1 MRTSNML
8 LSTLREVPA
17 EAETT
22 SHQLMLRAGL
32 IRKLAAGVYS
42 FLPLGHRV
50 LTKVENIIREEMDA
64 EGAQEV
70 LMSALL
76 PAEAYQAS
84 GRWDVFGSDMFR
96 LKDRNDRD
104 FCLGPTHEEI
114 FTDTVKAC
122 VKSSRQLPQI
132 LYQIQTK
139 YRDER
144 RPRFGVIRSREFI
157 MKDAYSFDTSKEGLD
172 EAYQKMYRAYCKT
185 FDRMQLDYIIVD
197 ADSGAMGGS
206 GSQEFMVK
214 SDTGEDTIAYCTDCG
229 YAANVEKAACIPE
242 EMPKEAPKPMQKIE
256 TPKAGTIEELVEFLH
271 TDSKHFAKTILYRA
285 GEKVV
290 AVMVRGDR
298 EINEVKLMNY
308 LGVTEQELALAD
320 ANTVREVT
328 GAAVGFAGPVGL
340 SVPVICDKEIAEM
353 TNFVVGANETDYHF
367 ENVNMSDFTPE
378 AIIDVRSI
386 VAGDKCPKCGKPIAT
401 TQGVEVGHIF
411 KLGTKYTDALGCT
424 YLDENGKPQ
433 SMIMGCYGIG
443 VTRTIAAVI
452 EQFSDENGIAWPV
465 SVAPYQVLVVPVSMR
480 EEAQVELA
488 EALYQKLRERGI
500 EVLIDDRNERVGV
513 KFKDA
518 DLIGIP
524 VRITVGKKASENIVE
539 YKLRNSDEISELS
552 SEEALE
558 KACDY
563 ICEGLKKNR

>member
-1 MRTSNML
+1 MKVSNML

-50 LTKVENIIREEMDA
+50 LNKVENIIREEMNA

-84 GRWDVFGSDMFR
+84 GRWEVFGPDMFR

-122 VKSSRQLPQI
+122 VKSYRQLPLT

-144 RPRFGVIRSREFI
+144 RPRFGVMRSREFI
-157 MKDAYSFDTSKEGLD
+157 MKDAYSFDMTQDGLD
-172 EAYQKMYRAYCKT
+172 ESYQKMYRAYCKA
-185 FDRMQLDYIIVD
+185 FDRMKLDYIVVD

-214 SDTGEDTIAYCTDCG
+214 SDTGEDTIAYCAACG
-229 YAANVEKAACIPE
+229 YAANVEKAECIPE
-242 EMPKEAPKPMQKIE
+242 PLAKEEPKPMAKIH
-256 TPKAGTIEELVEFLH
+256 TPKAGTIDELVSFLH
-271 TDSKHFAKTILYRA
+271 TDSKHFAKTILYQA
-285 GEKVV
+285 GEQVV

-298 EINEVKLMNY
+298 EVNEVKLINH
-308 LGVTEQELALAD
+308 LGLNEQDLELASAE
-320 ANTVREVT
+320 TVERVT
-328 GAAVGFAGPVGL
+328 GAAVGFAGPIGL
-340 SVPVICDKEIAEM
+340 SVPVIADKEILEM
-353 TNFVVGANETDYHF
+353 TNFIVGANETDYHY
-367 ENVNMSDFTPE
+367 ENVNLTDFKPS
-378 AIIDVRSI
+378 AVIDVRTI
-386 VAGDKCPKCGKPIAT
+386 AEGDVCPKCGKPIAT

-443 VTRTIAAVI
+443 VSRTIAAVI
-452 EQFSDENGIAWPV
+452 EQYSDENGIVWPV

-480 EEAQVELA
+480 EEEQVTLA
-488 EALYQKLRERGI
+488 EEIYNKLRAKGI
-500 EVLIDDRNERVGV
+500 EVLMDDRTERVGV

-524 VRITVGKKASENIVE
+524 VRITVGKKAGENTVE
-539 YKLRNSDEISELS
+539 YKLRREDEITECSAD
-552 SEEALE
+552 EAVE
-558 KACDY
+558 KAAAF
-563 ICEGLKKNR
+563 IAENLNA

>member
-1 MRTSNML
+1 MKVSNML

-22 SHQLMLRAGL
+22 SHQLMLRSGL

-50 LTKVENIIREEMDA
+50 LNKVENIIREEMNA

-84 GRWDVFGSDMFR
+84 GRWEVFGPDMFR

-122 VKSSRQLPQI
+122 VKSYRQLPLT

-144 RPRFGVIRSREFI
+144 RPRFGVMRSREFI
-157 MKDAYSFDTSKEGLD
+157 MKDAYSFDMTQDGLD
-172 EAYQKMYRAYCKT
+172 ESYQKMYRAYCKA
-185 FDRMQLDYIIVD
+185 FDRMKLDYIVVD

-214 SDTGEDTIAYCTDCG
+214 SDTGEDTIAYCAACG
-229 YAANVEKAACIPE
+229 YAANVEKAECIPE
-242 EMPKEAPKPMQKIE
+242 PLAKEEPKPTVKIH
-256 TPKAGTIEELVEFLH
+256 TPKAGTIDELVSFLN

-285 GEKVV
+285 GEQVV

-298 EINEVKLMNY
+298 EVNEVKLINH
-308 LGVTEQELALAD
+308 LGLNEQDLELASAE
-320 ANTVREVT
+320 TVERVT
-328 GAAVGFAGPVGL
+328 GAAVGFAGPIGL
-340 SVPVICDKEIAEM
+340 SVPVIADKEILEM
-353 TNFVVGANETDYHF
+353 TNFIVGANETDYHY
-367 ENVNMSDFTPE
+367 ENVNLTDFKPS
-378 AIIDVRSI
+378 AVIDVRTI
-386 VAGDKCPKCGKPIAT
+386 AEGDVCPKCGKPIAT

-443 VTRTIAAVI
+443 VSRTIAAVI
-452 EQFSDENGIAWPV
+452 EQYSDENGIIWPV

-480 EEAQVELA
+480 EEEQVTLA
-488 EALYQKLRERGI
+488 EEIYNKLRAKGI
-500 EVLIDDRNERVGV
+500 EVLMDDRTERVGV

-524 VRITVGKKASENIVE
+524 VRITVGKKAGENTVE
-539 YKLRNSDEISELS
+539 YKLRREDEITECTAD
-552 SEEALE
+552 EAVE
-558 KACDY
+558 KAAAF
-563 ICEGLKKNR
+563 IAENLNA

>member
-84 GRWDVFGSDMFR
+84 GRWEVFGSDMFR

-157 MKDAYSFDTSKEGLD
+157 MKDAYSFDTTKEGLD
-172 EAYQKMYRAYCKT
+172 KAYQKMYRAYCKT
-185 FDRMQLDYIIVD
+185 FDRMNLDYIIVD

-214 SDTGEDTIAYCTDCG
+214 SETGEDTIAYCADCG

-242 EMPKEAPKPMQKIE
+242 EMAKEAPKPIQKIE

-271 TDSKHFAKTILYRA
+271 TDSKHFAKTILYQA

-308 LGVTEQELALAD
+308 LGVTEQELELACAD
-320 ANTVREVT
+320 TVREVT
-328 GAAVGFAGPVGL
+328 GAAVGFAGPIGL
-340 SVPVICDKEIAEM
+340 SVPVICDKEVAEM
-353 TNFVVGANETDYHF
+353 TNFIVGANETDYHF

-378 AIIDVRSI
+378 AVIDVRSI
-386 VAGDKCPKCGKPIAT
+386 VAGDKCPMCGKPIAT

-433 SMIMGCYGIG
+433 SMIMGSYGIG

-452 EQFSDENGIAWPV
+452 EQFSDDNGIVWPV

-480 EEAQVELA
+480 EDSQVKLA
-488 EALYQKLRERGI
+488 EELYQKLQERGI

-524 VRITVGKKASENIVE
+524 VRITVGKKADSNIVE
-539 YKLRNSDEISELS
+539 YKLRSSDEILEIS
-552 SEEALE
+552 SEDALE
-558 KACDY
+558 KACNY
-563 ICEGLKKNR
+563 ISEALKKNR